1 MGIQQQFS
9 EQRVK
14 EQSGEDHPS
23 RPKQILTPQPDFVGT
38 AKKRSVADFAQHR
51 SEAGKVDWQTAM
63 KRAIRD
69 AGTLREAVGL
79 ADPVDPNAEIAGEK
93 QFPTFVPIEFLNR
106 IVPGNPADPLLRQ
119 VLPVQQEDD
128 HSDDRF
134 VSDPVGD
141 QAAVVAGGLL
151 HKYSGRALMIT
162 TGACGVHCRYCFR
175 REFPYSENRPHDWSS
190 ALDYVRSNAGVDEV
204 ILSGGDPLTVV
215 DARLESLVDR
225 IAEIQHVRRLRIH
238 SRMPV
243 VIPQRVTDG
252 LIDRLSE
259 SRLAVWMVIHANHA
273 AELDPLVL
281 DRISAMLRSG
291 ITVLNQAVLLH
302 GVNDN
307 ADALTELCLKLINA
321 QVMPYYL
328 HQLDRVRGAA
338 HFEVPKQHGLQLVE
352 ELRKRLPGYAVP
364 QYVIE
369 QAGEPSKS
377 PMMQNLSETKVL

>member
-1 MGIQQQFS
+1 
-9 EQRVK
+9 
-14 EQSGEDHPS
+14 
-23 RPKQILTPQPDFVGT
+23 
-38 AKKRSVADFAQHR
+38 
-51 SEAGKVDWQTAM
+51 
-63 KRAIRD
+63 
-69 AGTLREAVGL
+69 
-79 ADPVDPNAEIAGEK
+79 
-93 QFPTFVPIEFLNR
+93 
-106 IVPGNPADPLLRQ
+106 
-119 VLPVQQEDD
+119 
-128 HSDDRF
+128 
-134 VSDPVGD
+134 
-141 QAAVVAGGLL
+141 
-151 HKYSGRALMIT
+151 
-162 TGACGVHCRYCFR
+162 
-175 REFPYSENRPHDWSS
+175 
-190 ALDYVRSNAGVDEV
+190 
-204 ILSGGDPLTVV
+204 
-215 DARLESLVDR
+215 
-225 IAEIQHVRRLRIH
+225 
-238 SRMPV
+238 MPV